1 MHQGCPGS
9 NFPFLP
15 PPVLQSRR
23 VSMRKLGKVKMPTP
37 SGLAYTSF
45 IARRDSHDNHEHL
58 GTSIV
63 DIHGSPQGVRLQ
75 VPPTGLD

>member
-1 MHQGCPGS
+1 
-9 NFPFLP
+9 
-15 PPVLQSRR
+15 
-23 VSMRKLGKVKMPTP
+23 MRKLGKVKMPTP
-37 SGLAYTSF
+37 SGLAYTTLN
-45 IARRDSHDNHEHL
+45 ARRDSHDNHEHL